1 MTQPLNQTSSLLRAL
16 GPGLL
21 FAAAAVGVSHL
32 VQSTRA
38 GAEYGLALG
47 GIIILANI
55 MKYPAFRYGAQYAA
69 ATGTSLLE
77 GYRKL
82 GPWALWL
89 YGFLT
94 LATMFTVQA
103 AVTLVTAGLAVAV
116 FQTSW
121 SLHIV
126 SAILLAICAA
136 LLGIG
141 QYKWLDVIS
150 KGLIAVLT
158 VTTLIATALALPRID
173 APILPFLTG
182 PAEWTVP
189 TLVATAALVGWM
201 PSAVDVSVWQSLW
214 TLSRGKDQGS
224 RLSVR
229 DVLTD
234 FHIGYVGTTILAL
247 CFMIMGAGVM
257 FGSGATL
264 ADSAGGFAA
273 QVVSMYASTLGDW
286 MRPVVGAAALAVMFS
301 TTLTVAD
308 GFPRALAALRQ
319 RLKGP
324 EEPYG
329 DETSIQRVDY
339 GVWLLLIAS
348 GGLLIIVFAS
358 SSLRWLVDLATTLS
372 FLTAPMLSGLNHLVM
387 HQPSVPAE
395 NRPSEAMRRF
405 SLACVAAQ
413 AIFATGYLYVRFVL
427 VPA

>member
-1 MTQPLNQTSSLLRAL
+1 MTASLPQKSSLLRAL

-21 FAAAAVGVSHL
+21 FASAAVGVSHL

-38 GAEYGLALG
+38 GAEHGLAMG
-47 GIIILANI
+47 GIIILANV

-89 YGFLT
+89 YGILT

-116 FQTSW
+116 FQTSL
-121 SLHIV
+121 SLHTV
-126 SAILLAICAA
+126 SALLLAICAV
-136 LLGIG
+136 LLGVG
-141 QYKWLDVIS
+141 QYKWLDLVS
-150 KGLIAVLT
+150 KGLIAILT
-158 VTTLIATALALPRID
+158 VTTLLATALALPRID
-173 APILPFLTG
+173 APLLPFFTG
-182 PAEWTVP
+182 PDVWTAP
-189 TLVATAALVGWM
+189 TLLATAALVGWM

-214 TLSRGKDQGS
+214 TLSRGRDQGS
-224 RLSVR
+224 RLAVR

-264 ADSAGGFAA
+264 ADSAGGFAN
-273 QVVSMYASTLGDW
+273 QVVSMYATTLGEW

-319 RLKGP
+319 RIRGP
-324 EEPYG
+324 EEPYA
-329 DETSIQRVDY
+329 DETKAQRVDY
-339 GVWLLLIAS
+339 AVWLVLLS
-348 GGLLIIVFAS
+348 LGGLLIIVLAS

-372 FLTAPMLSGLNHLVM
+372 FLTAPMLSALNHLVM

-395 NRPSEAMRRF
+395 SRPSEAIRRF
-405 SLACVAAQ
+405 SLVCVAAQ
-413 AIFATGYLYVRFVL
+413 AVFAAGYIYVRFFL
-427 VPA
+427 SPA

>member
-1 MTQPLNQTSSLLRAL
+1 MTQSLPQTSSLLRAL

-38 GAEYGLALG
+38 GAEHGLALG
-47 GIIILANI
+47 GIIILANV

-89 YGFLT
+89 YGILT

-103 AVTLVTAGLAVAV
+103 AVTLVTAGLAIAV
-116 FQTSW
+116 FQTT
-121 SLHIV
+121 LTVPVV
-126 SAILLAICAA
+126 SALLLAICGV
-136 LLGIG
+136 LLGVG
-141 QYKWLDVIS
+141 EYKWLDRVS

-158 VTTLIATALALPRID
+158 VTTLLATALALPRID
-173 APILPFLTG
+173 APLLPFFTG

-189 TLVATAALVGWM
+189 TLIMTAALVGWM

-214 TLSRGKDQGS
+214 TLSRGRDQGS
-224 RLSVR
+224 RLAVR

-257 FGSGATL
+257 FGSGATFV
-264 ADSAGGFAA
+264 DSAGGFAT
-273 QVVSMYASTLGDW
+273 QVVSMYASTLGEW
-286 MRPVVGAAALAVMFS
+286 MRPVIGAAALAVMFS

-319 RLKGP
+319 RIRGP

-329 DETSIQRVDY
+329 DETAVQRIDY
-339 GVWLLLIAS
+339 AVWLVVIAT
-348 GGLLIIVFAS
+348 GGLLIIVLAS
-358 SSLRWLVDLATTLS
+358 ASLRWLVDLATTLS
-372 FLTAPMLSGLNHLVM
+372 FLTAPMLSALNHLVM
-387 HQPSVPAE
+387 HQPSIPQDV
-395 NRPSEAMRRF
+395 RPSEGMRRF
-405 SLACVAAQ
+405 SLICVAAQ
-413 AIFATGYLYVRFVL
+413 ALFAAGYIYIRFFL
-427 VPA
+427 SPP

>member
-1 MTQPLNQTSSLLRAL
+1 MTASLPQKSSLLRAL

-38 GAEYGLALG
+38 GAEHGLAMG
-47 GIIILANI
+47 GIIILANV

-89 YGFLT
+89 YGILT

-116 FQTSW
+116 FQTSL
-121 SLHIV
+121 SLHTV
-126 SAILLAICAA
+126 SAILLAICAV
-136 LLGIG
+136 LLGVG
-141 QYKWLDVIS
+141 QYKWLDLVS
-150 KGLIAVLT
+150 KGLIAILT
-158 VTTLIATALALPRID
+158 VTTLLATALALPRID
-173 APILPFLTG
+173 APLLPFFTG
-182 PAEWTVP
+182 PDVWTGP
-189 TLVATAALVGWM
+189 THLATAALVGWM

-214 TLSRGKDQGS
+214 TLSRGRDQGS
-224 RLSVR
+224 RLAVR

-264 ADSAGGFAA
+264 ADSAGGFAN
-273 QVVSMYASTLGDW
+273 QVVSMYATTLGEW

-319 RLKGP
+319 RIRGP
-324 EEPYG
+324 EEPYA
-329 DETSIQRVDY
+329 DETKAQRVDY
-339 GVWLLLIAS
+339 AVWLVLLS
-348 GGLLIIVFAS
+348 LGGLLIIVLAS

-372 FLTAPMLSGLNHLVM
+372 FLTAPMLSALNHLVM

-395 NRPSEAMRRF
+395 SRPSEAIRRF
-405 SLACVAAQ
+405 SLVCVAAQ
-413 AIFATGYLYVRFVL
+413 AVFAAGYIYVRFFL
-427 VPA
+427 SPA